1 VQMFRSKKA
10 NTEWLNP
17 NAWMDWKDAGH
28 KVEAT
33 GRKLDAIRKLLSS
46 KAIKEGSWAHTH
58 WTQQEQ
64 IMLRRWKLMVSLH
77 QSGLRQ
83 AGAHH
88 EHIKISYDWLE
99 YDAYSM
105 PSLPIFS
112 WIESKMDDMFY
123 NLRRQDGLHRAWERA
138 RNEFIQKARQGLV

>member
-1 VQMFRSKKA
+1 
-10 NTEWLNP
+10 
-17 NAWMDWKDAGH
+17 
-28 KVEAT
+28 
-33 GRKLDAIRKLLSS
+33 
-46 KAIKEGSWAHTH
+46 
-58 WTQQEQ
+58 
-64 IMLRRWKLMVSLH
+64 MLRKWKLMVSLQ

-83 AGAHH
+83 VGAYH
-88 EHIKISYDWLE
+88 EQIKIKYDWLE